1 MTKRK
6 APNPSGTWKPG
17 QSGNPK
23 GSKPEKL
30 MRDALII
37 ALNREAAKGSK
48 TKRLQSVA
56 EALVTKAEEGDV
68 AAAKEIFD
76 RVDGKVPQSHD
87 IKKETTVT
95 VYAEAISAFDR
106 WIAETSARGANGADE
121 DVGAERSLLLDQAP
135 PESSRH

>member
-1 MTKRK
+1 MPKRK
-6 APNPSGTWKPG
+6 APSTAWKPG

-56 EALVTKAEEGDV
+56 EALVNKAIEGDV
-68 AAAKEIFD
+68 GAAKEIFD
-76 RVDGKVPQSHD
+76 RIDGKVPQSHD
-87 IKKETTVT
+87 IKKETTLT
-95 VYAEAISAFDR
+95 IHAETISDFDR
-106 WIAETSARGANGADE
+106 WIEEASARGANGADE
-121 DVGAERSLLLDQAP
+121 NVGAERSILPDKLP
-135 PESSRH
+135 PESTRH

>member
-1 MTKRK
+1 MTKRS
-6 APNPSGTWKPG
+6 APPTAWKPG
-17 QSGNPK
+17 QSGNLGGAK
-23 GSKPEKL
+23 REKL

-37 ALNREAAKGSK
+37 ALKRESEKGSK

-56 EALVTKAEEGDV
+56 EALVEKACEGDV

-106 WIAETSARGANGADE
+106 WVEGAASRSANGADE
-121 DVGAERSLLLDQAP
+121 NVGDERSVLPDTLP
-135 PESSRH
+135 PESTRH